1 MGQSIDYRKIE
12 LVSQFA
18 GLLEA
23 LSDPTLKDTL
33 VEARKVIEEK
43 KALLGPL
50 SEKAN
55 LDALIDREEAK
66 LGERKA
72 KMEELFKQAEEEVS
86 RQKAEAALVKED
98 AKEVLAQVRA
108 NELAT
113 KEALKSV
120 KAREAEL
127 ATLVQAVEEDKKQL
141 AVVKADYEVMSAAL
155 AEKTAK
161 LQQVLGA

>member
-1 MGQSIDYRKIE
+1 MGQSIDYRKLE

-72 KMEELFKQAEEEVS
+72 KMEELFVQAEQEVS
-86 RQKAEAALVKED
+86 RLKAEAALVKED
-98 AKEVLAQVRA
+98 AKEVLAQARA